1 MSIDLKV
8 EKAKQEYVN
17 TINEI
22 NKKYD
27 LPFTIVEM
35 LLSGILNE
43 VHNIKIT
50 QIEKEREELEKK
62 DGEKDGLSKTNM
74 E

>member
-1 MSIDLKV
+1 MSIDLKI
-8 EKAKQEYVN
+8 ELAKQEYVN

-50 QIEKEREELEKK
+50 QIEKEQEELAKK
-62 DGEKDGLSKTNM
+62 DGDK
-74 E
+74 

>member
-43 VHNIKIT
+43 VHKIKIT
-50 QIEKEREELEKK
+50 QIEKEREELAKKEKK
-62 DGEKDGLSKTNM
+62 DGDK
-74 E
+74 

>member
-1 MSIDLKV
+1 MSIDLKI

-43 VHNIKIT
+43 VHNIKINRI
-50 QIEKEREELEKK
+50 QKEREELAKKEKK
-62 DGEKDGLSKTNM
+62 DGDK
-74 E
+74 

>member
-1 MSIDLKV
+1 MSIDLKI

-50 QIEKEREELEKK
+50 QIEKEQEELAKKEKK
-62 DGEKDGLSKTNM
+62 DGDK
-74 E
+74 

>member
-1 MSIDLKV
+1 MSIDLKI

-27 LPFTIVEM
+27 LPLTIVEM

-43 VHNIKIT
+43 VHNMKIN
-50 QIEKEREELEKK
+50 QIEKEQEELAKK
-62 DGEKDGLSKTNM
+62 DGDK
-74 E
+74 

>member
-1 MSIDLKV
+1 MSIDLKI
-8 EKAKQEYVN
+8 ELAKQEYVN

-50 QIEKEREELEKK
+50 QIEKEQEELEKK
-62 DGEKDGLSKTNM
+62 DGDK
-74 E
+74 

>member
-1 MSIDLKV
+1 MSIDLKI

-35 LLSGILNE
+35 ILSGILNE

-62 DGEKDGLSKTNM
+62 DGEKDGLSKASM